1 MSIQGPV
8 TGPGG
13 PQSTFPLA
21 SRTRQ
26 GWGDEGHTPLPS
38 PSQLGPQL
46 EITSLKDPGLSLR
59 KWGFLGIKGGLWE
72 TQARDSD
79 REI

>member
-21 SRTRQ
+21 SRTGQ

-46 EITSLKDPGLSLR
+46 EITSSKDPGLSLR
-59 KWGFLGIKGGLWE
+59 KWRISRNKGRALGNPSQRL
-72 TQARDSD
+72 
-79 REI
+79 